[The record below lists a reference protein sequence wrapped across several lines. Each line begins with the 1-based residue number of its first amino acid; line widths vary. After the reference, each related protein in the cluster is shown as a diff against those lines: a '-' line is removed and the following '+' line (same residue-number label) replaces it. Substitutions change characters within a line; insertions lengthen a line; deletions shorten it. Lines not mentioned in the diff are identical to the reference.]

1 MKGDRTYSN
10 VAYPCKQKFMNYT
23 VPQLSVDVAL
33 AEGGYD
39 VTLESD
45 VFARAVFLSLDGIDN
60 FSPTIISTSFRA
72 GNAPSA

>member
-1 MKGDRTYSN
+1 
-10 VAYPCKQKFMNYT
+10 MNYT

-60 FSPTIISTSFRA
+60 FFSDNYFDILPGGKRTIA
-72 GNAPSA
+72 